1 MTTMLR
7 HAVFR
12 LLKLSHEPPLLQQTT
27 SEQWTIRARLS
38 ELYCA
43 LLCLLCLPL
52 SIFLFFFCIA
62 FLIWVCELRLSLY
75 FCVFF
80 LLVVMIK
87 LILQMTNGLKSYI
100 RDRWNIVDQGMYI
113 ILLVAVIL
121 RFTTTNDTDF
131 VAARYVYA
139 VDLVIFYLRI
149 LQLYYINKRLG
160 PKVVVIFRMVRA
172 VNY

>member
-1 MTTMLR
+1 
-7 HAVFR
+7 
-12 LLKLSHEPPLLQQTT
+12 
-27 SEQWTIRARLS
+27 
-38 ELYCA
+38 
-43 LLCLLCLPL
+43 
-52 SIFLFFFCIA
+52 
-62 FLIWVCELRLSLY
+62 
-75 FCVFF
+75 
-80 LLVVMIK
+80 MIK